1 MANLTLK
8 GVPEPLVAELKKLA
22 AAHRSSLNGEVIFR
36 LEHSLPRDPEAGRLF
51 VQEADKLR
59 KKIGIRTTIGSI
71 ISARDEGR
79 R

>member
-8 GVPEPLVAELKKLA
+8 GVPESLVTSLKKLA
-22 AAHRSSLNGEVIFR
+22 AAHRRSLNGEVIYR
-36 LEHSLPRDPEAGRLF
+36 LEHSLPRDPEDGRRF

-59 KKIGIRTTIGSI
+59 KKIGIRTTIDAI
-71 ISARDEGR
+71 VSARDEGR